1 MRPDDAITGLDYR
14 KVVSWITANCRL
26 AGWHAF
32 AATRSPEIARDTV
45 GANDAEI
52 LAVRPSRFRR
62 GPPSY
67 ILISSCRSYVEPLLT
82 EAELRTTKSGA
93 SIMLWDCFGGLSS
106 HAGRV
111 QL

>member
-1 MRPDDAITGLDYR
+1 MRPDDAIGLPQT
-14 KVVSWITANCRL
+14 VVSWIPQNVVSQGGMLSRQHEVQKLPVLQLEQTMPKFLQCDR
-26 AGWHAF
+26 
-32 AATRSPEIARDTV
+32 RDF
-45 GANDAEI
+45 GA
-52 LAVRPSRFRR
+52 